1 VDHPAGRKPEA
12 GRRDGTTNG
21 QPSRQ
26 LRPPQLA
33 ARLKEFRSRGPVD
46 SAVHSPSTEQG
57 RVGGVDDRVNAARGD
72 VPVQNVDSHAAS
84 LAPERQQ
91 RQVRYLVAMDITAPE
106 TWGSAIYLWIVPIVL
121 GDAIFPP
128 IPSEMVVITGGALAA
143 DGHANFWLILF
154 LAAFASWLGDMA
166 VFALFRRRISHVLD
180 RWSWGRRVHRGI
192 HQAIAKAGRSST
204 YGAIIGARF
213 IPGGRLATSSASGIA
228 NVSVRGFS
236 LCAGLGAVLW
246 AVWQVGLGYFTGST
260 TKLPFWASSLIGVG
274 VGLVIGV
281 VVGLIV
287 TRRRGSR
294 SPVDEPYDGDV
305 PQPE

>member
-1 VDHPAGRKPEA
+1 M
-12 GRRDGTTNG
+12 
-21 QPSRQ
+21 
-26 LRPPQLA
+26 
-33 ARLKEFRSRGPVD
+33 
-46 SAVHSPSTEQG
+46 
-57 RVGGVDDRVNAARGD
+57 
-72 VPVQNVDSHAAS
+72 
-84 LAPERQQ
+84 
-91 RQVRYLVAMDITAPE
+91 RQVRYLVPMDITAPE

-154 LAAFASWLGDMA
+154 LAALASWLGDMA
-166 VFALFRRRISHVLD
+166 VFILFKRRISHVLD
-180 RWSWGRRVHRGI
+180 RWSWGRRLHRGI
-192 HQAIAKAGRSST
+192 HEAIAKAGRSST

-213 IPGGRLATSSASGIA
+213 IPGGRLATSSAAGIA

-294 SPVDEPYDGDV
+294 SPVDEPYDADKPGDV